1 MRQEVYSGHLKL
13 YGKEHRRTILAANNY
28 ADNLSDLGRF
38 KEAKPLLRKT
48 IPVARRVLGDNHEFT
63 LSMRKIYA
71 KALYR
76 DDGATL
82 NDLREAVT
90 SFEETERTARRVF
103 GGSHPYTT
111 GIEEELRLARAVLR
125 VCETPG
131 SA

>member
-1 MRQEVYSGHLKL
+1 MQSRTSGNTTNRIVAALCVVLVGIRILNPSLKSPPWA
-13 YGKEHRRTILAANNY
+13 KEFAAKLPPTLGPFRTRSN
-28 ADNLSDLGRF
+28 
-38 KEAKPLLRKT
+38 P
-48 IPVARRVLGDNHEFT
+48 T
-63 LSMRKIYA
+63 LRKIYA